1 MAQRLFPPQPAITEK
16 REMVTRRKWD
26 VASRNDVLAVIETL
40 NREKVAGKLTVNFG
54 PGGVVGAMEFEE
66 RSGKA

>member
-1 MAQRLFPPQPAITEK
+1 
-16 REMVTRRKWD
+16 MVTRRKWD